1 MDDTREKII
10 DAAMTLVRDKGYAAT
25 TTKDIANFAGVNECT
40 LFRKFKSKREIVLR
54 GMELEKWC
62 PHTTIKN
69 FANVRWELEPDL
81 ELFMKTYMDVI
92 TPDFVNLSI
101 GLRAPQLYNETAP
114 VIMKVPK
121 AYVSALV
128 DYFKEMERRKK
139 LPPMDFESLAM
150 TIFSSTF
157 GYTFLKASF
166 KDNLTEVNQDEFI
179 KNSVKTFINGIPQI

>member
-40 LFRKFKSKREIVLR
+40 LFRKFKSKREIILS
-54 GMELEKWC
+54 GMEQEKWC
-62 PHTTIKN
+62 PHIAIKN

-114 VIMKVPK
+114 LIMKIPK

-139 LPPMDFESLAM
+139 VPLMDFESVAM